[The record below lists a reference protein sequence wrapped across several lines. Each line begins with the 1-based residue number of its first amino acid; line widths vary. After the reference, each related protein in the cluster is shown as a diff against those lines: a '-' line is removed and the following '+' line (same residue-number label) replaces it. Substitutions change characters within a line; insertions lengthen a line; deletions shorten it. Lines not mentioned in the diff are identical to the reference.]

1 MSVFRFKQFN
11 IRQVDAAMKV
21 GTDSVLLGCLAKATN
36 PSNILDIGTGTGLL
50 ALMMAQRF
58 PQARIDAVEF
68 EPATAEEA
76 YYNFNNNTIG
86 LPIALHPVSI
96 QEYKSAVLYDLII
109 SNPPYFEWDQH
120 TQITDAP
127 RAAARHTEQLSF
139 KELANN
145 CKRLLAPD
153 GVAWI
158 VLPTTA
164 APSFTQHA
172 QAHSLLLDQQIDL
185 IPKIGK
191 PANRV
196 CMAWKHAEK
205 VTETIR
211 SSLVIYNEDSSYT
224 DDYYNLTFPF
234 LLWLKR

>member
-1 MSVFRFKQFN
+1 MSVFRFKQFT
-11 IRQVDAAMKV
+11 IQHQHAAMKV
-21 GTDSVLLGCLAKATN
+21 GTDSVLLGCLATATN
-36 PSNILDIGTGTGLL
+36 PSSILDIGTGTGLL

-58 PQARIDAVEF
+58 PDAKIDAVEF
-68 EPATAEEA
+68 EPSAANEA
-76 YYNFNNNTIG
+76 QYNFEQNALGAYIR
-86 LPIALHPVSI
+86 LHRMPIQQYVPNAN
-96 QEYKSAVLYDLII
+96 YDLII

-120 TQITDAP
+120 TQIPDAP

-139 KELANN
+139 EELANN

-153 GVAWI
+153 GIVWI
-158 VLPTTA
+158 VLPTSA
-164 APSFTQHA
+164 AASFTQHA
-172 QAHSLLLDQQIDL
+172 QTHSLLLNQQIDL

-205 VTETIR
+205 VTETIQ
-211 SSLVIYNEDSSYT
+211 SSLVIYNQDSSYT
-224 DDYYNLTFPF
+224 DDYYNLTLPF